1 MLRLLETIKST
12 APNDNPFLG
21 DSIARSLRD
30 RLTKITEST
39 AKTNQAVLH
48 GYLGEAEIRLGN
60 EAKAISH
67 YQRAI
72 DLLANKNGGPHPK
85 ETQAHHRLGIAYLRL
100 AETKNCCLRNT
111 AESCILPIRDGGI
124 HQNQEASKAAIVHF
138 IQVLEH
144 TREVS
149 PVYMEALWLL
159 NLAHMTLGTHPEGVP
174 APYLIPTAA
183 FESEEAFP
191 RFVNVAPQLKL
202 NTFSLSGG
210 AIADDFDNDLYLDL
224 VVSSFDMS
232 EQIRYFRNNQDGT
245 FSDRTREAGLE
256 GLYGGLNILQAD
268 YNNDGNLDI
277 LVLRGAWFAD
287 KGRHPNS
294 LLRNNGDGTFR
305 DVTFEAGLGERHFPT
320 QTASWADYDNDG
332 DLDLYIG
339 NESNV
344 GMRFPCQLFRNNGD
358 ETFTDVARQAG
369 VVNERFSKAV
379 LWGDYDGD
387 AWPDLY
393 VSNYMGPN
401 RLYRNQGNSTFI
413 DVAPELGMV
422 GPRESFPIWFWDY
435 NNDGHL
441 DLYVAAYRARGPEVA
456 ASYLNREVD
465 DEVLARLYRGNG
477 KGGFDSVGKEANLV
491 HPTAPMGSNF
501 GDLDNDGYLDFYVGT
516 GWPNYETLM
525 PNLLYRNLR
534 GERFA
539 DVTMSSGLGHLQKG
553 HSVAF
558 ADLDN
563 DGDQDIF
570 EQMGGAY
577 PGDKYFDV
585 LYENPG
591 FGNHWIAIQLTGVTS
606 NRSAIGARIRVD
618 MVEDSKPRTIY
629 KYVNSGGTFGANP
642 LRQSIGLGKAEKI
655 QQLEVFW
662 PTTGKTQ
669 SLKEVPMDSFIRIV
683 EGQKGFTT
691 LSVRKLKLGT
701 NH

>member
-1 MLRLLETIKST
+1 
-12 APNDNPFLG
+12 
-21 DSIARSLRD
+21 
-30 RLTKITEST
+30 
-39 AKTNQAVLH
+39 
-48 GYLGEAEIRLGN
+48 
-60 EAKAISH
+60 
-67 YQRAI
+67 
-72 DLLANKNGGPHPK
+72 
-85 ETQAHHRLGIAYLRL
+85 
-100 AETKNCCLRNT
+100 
-111 AESCILPIRDGGI
+111 
-124 HQNQEASKAAIVHF
+124 
-138 IQVLEH
+138 
-144 TREVS
+144 
-149 PVYMEALWLL
+149 
-159 NLAHMTLGTHPEGVP
+159 
-174 APYLIPTAA
+174 
-183 FESEEAFP
+183 
-191 RFVNVAPQLKL
+191 
-202 NTFSLSGG
+202 
-210 AIADDFDNDLYLDL
+210 
-224 VVSSFDMS
+224 
-232 EQIRYFRNNQDGT
+232 
-245 FSDRTREAGLE
+245 
-256 GLYGGLNILQAD
+256 
-268 YNNDGNLDI
+268 
-277 LVLRGAWFAD
+277 
-287 KGRHPNS
+287 
-294 LLRNNGDGTFR
+294 
-305 DVTFEAGLGERHFPT
+305 
-320 QTASWADYDNDG
+320 
-332 DLDLYIG
+332 
-339 NESNV
+339 
-344 GMRFPCQLFRNNGD
+344 MRFPCQLFRNNGD

-662 PTTGKTQ
+662 PTSGKTQ

-683 EGQKGFTT
+683 EGRKGFTT